1 MLSPSTS
8 EYPFRSFTNG
18 SVIPRVKINMVRF
31 AAVDGD
37 DANIGLFVD
46 ARHKLLEWRRAT
58 RIALQIVDLHFPKS
72 HPFRKSVQNLCGG
85 NCEFRYQA
93 EIAACRTAD
102 KFGDDLFRITIDGV
116 YMRTGPTDL
125 FYGDT
130 LQKAECNDG
139 VPCLKVSGKAC
150 QDKTLNIREISHL
163 YSLISYVQSFMDAVK
178 LLPTGAR
185 INSAA
190 HRALEENEKRRKKAC
205 DAMVVKLRSVVID
218 HSQTIQVL
226 CLSRV
231 GVSGDIGKAIV
242 DYLV

>member
-1 MLSPSTS
+1 MA
-8 EYPFRSFTNG
+8 
-18 SVIPRVKINMVRF
+18 KC
-31 AAVDGD
+31 AVVD
-37 DANIGLFVD
+37 DEVANIGLFVD
-46 ARHKLLEWRRAT
+46 ARRKLLEWRRGK

-102 KFGDDLFRITIDGV
+102 KFGDDLFRIKIDGV

-150 QDKTLNIREISHL
+150 RDKTLNIREISHF
-163 YSLISYVQSFMDAVK
+163 YSLISHAQGFMDAVK

-190 HRALEENEKRRKKAC
+190 HRALQQNEKRRKKAC
-205 DAMVVKLRSVVID
+205 DAMVGKLQGVVID
-218 HSQTIQVL
+218 HSQTIPILL
-226 CLSRV
+226 CLYRV
-231 GVSGDIGKAIV
+231 GLSGDIARAILGN
-242 DYLV
+242 LV